1 MSPDPQTHMFA
12 AITQGPAFLPDDLLE
27 GTRASQYRALKAYAN
42 TISHARFVALED
54 TFPRTRDLM
63 GREAFHALAAAFLD
77 QAEPVSRPLRLI
89 GEGFADTIEDPA
101 AKDLARIEFAW
112 LEAHGAA
119 EAPAVLLERLKG
131 VSPDTL
137 VNANVVLHPATR
149 SVALARP
156 DALIWEG
163 TSGDGPV
170 ILITRPEAQV
180 RVTRVGLHEQTLL
193 ELARTPLPFGRL
205 LARNAEAATNL
216 VRAGALTFLLE
227 LVL

>member
-1 MSPDPQTHMFA
+1 MSPDPQTQMLA
-12 AITQGPAFLPDDLLE
+12 AISHGPAMLPDDLLD
-27 GTRASQYRALKAYAN
+27 GSRAAQYRALKAYSN
-42 TISHARFVALED
+42 TISHARFVALEE

-63 GREAFHALAAAFLD
+63 GREAFHALSAAFLE
-77 QAEPVSRPLRLI
+77 QPEPVSRPLRLI
-89 GEGFADTIEDPA
+89 GEGFADKIPHA
-101 AKDLARIEFAW
+101 ATQDLARVEYVW

-131 VSPDTL
+131 VSPDAL
-137 VNANVVLHPATR
+137 VNANVLLHPATR

-156 DALIWEG
+156 DAFTWNDLG
-163 TSGDGPV
+163 GDEPIV
-170 ILITRPEAQV
+170 LITRPEAQV
-180 RVTRVGLHEQTLL
+180 RVSRVGPHEQALL
-193 ELARTPLPFGRL
+193 AMARSPLPFGRL